1 MMLNKTN
8 RVIQKYLLYCRR
20 VHILFLVYTVD
31 TTLWSH
37 GNHMTSLRSSQISKS
52 SLGTRPSYAVWF
64 VNILV
69 VNHRLDL
76 RQICGVEWENVYF
89 DESMRFEILADITKK
104 RALIRT
110 PFFHL
115 FVLCKLL
122 PFFWSWSSSFLM
134 HRTRVIASQRQ
145 RNKKYNKSSFLLACI
160 GFEREGKKTEN
171 CKLIFGTK
179 MA

>member
-1 MMLNKTN
+1 MCYTCMRGYSYLF
-8 RVIQKYLLYCRR
+8 VITFGGSIDVIYVCNGCGAQI
-20 VHILFLVYTVD
+20 HYTRCD
-31 TTLWSH
+31 ITRSL
-37 GNHMTSLRSSQISKS
+37 GANTSLGGSITVAFIIS
-52 SLGTRPSYAVWF
+52 GWIF
-64 VNILV
+64 N
-69 VNHRLDL
+69 
-76 RQICGVEWENVYF
+76 ICGVEWEYF

-122 PFFWSWSSSFLM
+122 PFFWSWSCSFLM

-160 GFEREGKKTEN
+160 GFERERKKTEN